1 MPAFIGK
8 TMDKA
13 ILKIVEELAREVVGS
28 SLNYRYD
35 ICTCPRCKNDI
46 INHIVAKVSASSVH
60 LDSENTEEIKSFYQ
74 REVNRTIL
82 LAIEYVG
89 DHPRHID
96 PENRKKIFSELLRK
110 ISVERGLDLRNYHTD
125 ILKRRIALRLQY
137 NNIPSYS
144 KYIEFLTRNPGEFDR
159 LFETLCINISEFFRD
174 TPVWVTI
181 QYLFENLISNKI
193 KNKQNSIKLWSA
205 GCANGEEP
213 YSLAIA
219 LKEALRGIPQ
229 ITRIEIIATD
239 VDKACLNF
247 AQKAVYSKE
256 NLKNVSPKL
265 LARYFELSEGK
276 FRIKDEVKSLVSFD
290 YLDLTS
296 QQYPQNIDVLTCRN
310 VFIYFNRQLQKQIL
324 DKFCGCLIS
333 GGYLIMGKSES
344 LGAEYEHCLEAI
356 DTNARIFRKFIKPRP

>member
-1 MPAFIGK
+1 
-8 TMDKA
+8 MDKET
-13 ILKIVEELAREVVGS
+13 LKIVEELARDIVS
-28 SLNYRYD
+28 NAMNYRFD

-46 INHIVAKVSASSVH
+46 INHIIAKISASSVH
-60 LDSENTEEIKSFYQ
+60 LDSENTEEVKNFYQ

-82 LAIEYVG
+82 PVIEYVG
-89 DHPRHID
+89 DHPGHTD
-96 PENRKKIFSELLRK
+96 PEDRKKTFSALLHK
-110 ISVERGLDLRNYHTD
+110 ISAERGLDLRNYHTD
-125 ILKRRIALRLQY
+125 ILKRRIALRLQH

-144 KYIEFLTRNPGEFDR
+144 KYIEFLTKTPREFDR
-159 LFETLCINISEFFRD
+159 LFETLCINVSEFFRD

-181 QYLFENLISNKI
+181 QYLFENLIASKI
-193 KNKQNSIKLWSA
+193 KNRQSSIKLWSA

-229 ITRIEIIATD
+229 ITRTEILATD

-247 AQKAVYSKE
+247 AQKSVYSKE
-256 NLKNVSPKL
+256 TLKNVSPKL
-265 LARYFELSEGK
+265 LARYFEIYEGK
-276 FRIKDEVKSLVSFD
+276 FLVKEEVKNLVSFD

-296 QQYPQNIDVLTCRN
+296 QKYPNNIDVLTCRN
-310 VFIYFNRQLQKQIL
+310 VFIYFNRHLQKQIL
-324 DKFCGCLIS
+324 DKFCDSLAP

-356 DTNARIFRKFIKPRP
+356 DSNARIFRKYTKACP